1 MHTIMVDYC
10 VQVIK
15 AIPNPFLQTDHTRRD
30 RQNWTKQEQPFSSQ
44 QKYMTKLDQERQR
57 NGPASLLH
65 IRHWVLLTLVPK
77 GTEVRD
83 MTSWPKYSQ
92 TNMRGDLE

>member
-44 QKYMTKLDQERQR
+44 QIFDQTRPGKAKKWSGQSFAYSTLGLVNTRAERNRSARYDLLAKVLANKYERR
-57 NGPASLLH
+57 S
-65 IRHWVLLTLVPK
+65 
-77 GTEVRD
+77 
-83 MTSWPKYSQ
+83 
-92 TNMRGDLE
+92 